1 MSLITFRADT
11 KRWLE
16 SNCPHS
22 MRGMTSEDGTI
33 GGGKRQR
40 FDNPEAKV
48 WLDAMAKKGWT
59 APTWPAEYGG
69 GGLTVDEAR
78 VLQEEL
84 LAIRA
89 KPAIQGMGFSM
100 IGPTLLDFGTEA
112 QKAEHLPK
120 IVSGE
125 IRWCQGYSEPGAGSD
140 LASLQTRCEDK
151 GDFYL
156 VNGQKVWTSGGGNT
170 SLRGHV

>member
-1 MSLITFRADT
+1 
-11 KRWLE
+11 
-16 SNCPHS
+16 
-22 MRGMTSEDGTI
+22 
-33 GGGKRQR
+33 
-40 FDNPEAKV
+40 
-48 WLDAMAKKGWT
+48 
-59 APTWPAEYGG
+59 
-69 GGLTVDEAR
+69 
-78 VLQEEL
+78 
-84 LAIRA
+84 
-89 KPAIQGMGFSM
+89 M

-156 VNGQKVWTSGGGNT
+156 INGQKVWTSVRSMPIGF
-170 SLRGHV
+170 LR

>member
-1 MSLITFRADT
+1 MVR
-11 KRWLE
+11 RHGE
-16 SNCPHS
+16 
-22 MRGMTSEDGTI
+22 
-33 GGGKRQR
+33 
-40 FDNPEAKV
+40 
-48 WLDAMAKKGWT
+48 KGWT

-69 GGLTVDEAR
+69 GGLTVDEAK

-89 KPAIQGMGFSM
+89 NPAIQGMGFSM

-156 VNGQKVWTSGGGNT
+156 INGQKVWTSGAAACRLDFHA
-170 SLRGHV
+170 SAYRPKRG